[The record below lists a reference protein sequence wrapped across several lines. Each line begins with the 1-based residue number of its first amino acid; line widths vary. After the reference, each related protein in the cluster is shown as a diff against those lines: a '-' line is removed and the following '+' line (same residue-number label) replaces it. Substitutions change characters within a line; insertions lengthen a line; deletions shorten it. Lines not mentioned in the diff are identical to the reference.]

1 MTFEEMCLDTRIMRA
16 IAEMGFEQPSPIQA
30 QSIPIAVEGKDMI
43 GQARTGT
50 GKTASFGIPMLQRIN
65 PKDKNLQA
73 IVLCPTRELAIQSA
87 NEIRKLAKFLH
98 GIKVLPIYGGQE
110 ISKQIRSLKGGV
122 QIVDWYTGTS
132 DGSFAPSDDHGRDRV
147 AYRWYLDEA
156 DEMLNMGF
164 REDIETVLGQLPEER
179 QTVLFSA
186 TMPKPIL
193 EIAKRYLHD
202 AGTIAKVDSERTD
215 CPEYRTVLL

>member
-110 ISKQIRSLKGGV
+110 ISRWCTDR
-122 QIVDWYTGTS
+122 DWYTGTS
-132 DGSFAPSDDHGRDRV
+132 DGSFAPSYIKTTNGR
-147 AYRWYLDEA
+147 YC
-156 DEMLNMGF
+156 GF
-164 REDIETVLGQLPEER
+164 G
-179 QTVLFSA
+179 
-186 TMPKPIL
+186 
-193 EIAKRYLHD
+193 
-202 AGTIAKVDSERTD
+202 
-215 CPEYRTVLL
+215 

>member
-87 NEIRKLAKFLH
+87 NEIRKLAKFLQ
-98 GIKVLPIYGGQE
+98 GY
-110 ISKQIRSLKGGV
+110 
-122 QIVDWYTGTS
+122 
-132 DGSFAPSDDHGRDRV
+132 
-147 AYRWYLDEA
+147 
-156 DEMLNMGF
+156 GF
-164 REDIETVLGQLPEER
+164 RVQKSAFEALISHSLYTKLLREIEKFVTKEDSIRIYKIIGQGQVTVLGKQENV
-179 QTVLFSA
+179 QQ
-186 TMPKPIL
+186 
-193 EIAKRYLHD
+193 
-202 AGTIAKVDSERTD
+202 GD
-215 CPEYRTVLL
+215 CIVI